1 MTTPTVINL
10 YGVYLT
16 WSEDVQL
23 KELSELTIEDILEM
37 RKIES
42 ETAREL
48 EAERQIDEMLI
59 LAENN

>member
-1 MTTPTVINL
+1 MFHP
-10 YGVYLT
+10 
-16 WSEDVQL
+16 SPK
-23 KELSELTIEDILEM
+23 KELLDVKVKDIVLA

-48 EAERQIDEMLI
+48 EVERQIDEMLI

>member
-10 YGVYLT
+10 YSTYLMFHPNPK
-16 WSEDVQL
+16 
-23 KELSELTIEDILEM
+23 KELVDVKVKDIVLA

-48 EAERQIDEMLI
+48 EVERQIDEMLI